1 MLFRTKNFAN
11 TLKRCSPVK
20 WAKTKIMNVT
30 AEPGI
35 IAASAFDAEKL
46 RADFPILNRH
56 VHVTTKS
63 QGKPLVYL
71 DNGATTQKPQQVID
85 AIDHYY
91 SHYNA
96 NIHRGVHALSQ
107 EASAAY
113 EAARKTVARFVNAV
127 SEQEII
133 FTRGTTE
140 SVNLVA
146 HSFLRTILN
155 AGDEVLITGME
166 HHSNIVPW
174 QLVCEEKG
182 ALLKVMPVT
191 DSGELDTAALDTLLT
206 PRTRIFAFTHVSNT
220 LGTINDAKA
229 LTALAHSRGIPVLV
243 DGAQAAPHMAVDVQE
258 IGCDFYCFSGHKTY
272 APTGIGMLYVRGE
285 LMQSMKPYQGGGG
298 IISTVTFE
306 KTTFVEGPLR
316 FEAGTPNIEGAIGFA
331 AGLDYMNAV
340 GIANIAA
347 HELELLTYTT
357 AQLQQIEGM
366 RIIGNAAHKAGVIS
380 FVVGNLHPYDIGTI
394 LDQQGIAVRTG
405 HHCTQPLMQRFGIP
419 GTVRAS
425 FALYNTRHDAD
436 QFIAALHKAL
446 RMLA

>member
-1 MLFRTKNFAN
+1 
-11 TLKRCSPVK
+11 
-20 WAKTKIMNVT
+20 MNVT

-35 IAASAFDAEKL
+35 IAASAFDVEKL
-46 RADFPILNRH
+46 RADFPILNRY
-56 VHVTTKS
+56 VHATSKS
-63 QGKPLVYL
+63 QGKQLVYF

-85 AIDHYY
+85 VIDRYY

-113 EAARKTVARFVNAV
+113 EAARKTVARFVNAA
-127 SEQEII
+127 SEQEVI

-146 HSFLRTILN
+146 HSFLRRILN

-174 QLVCEEKG
+174 QLVCEERG
-182 ALLKVMPVT
+182 AILKVVPVT

-206 PRTRIFAFTHVSNT
+206 PHTRIFAFTHVSNT
-220 LGTINDAKA
+220 LGTVNDVKA
-229 LTALAHSRGIPVLV
+229 LTALAHSRNVAVLI
-243 DGAQAAPHMAVDVQE
+243 DGAQAAPHLAIDVQE

-272 APTGIGMLYVRGE
+272 APTGIGMLYVRSDM
-285 LMQSMKPYQGGGG
+285 MQSMQPYQGGGG

-331 AGLDYMNAV
+331 AALDYMNAA

-347 HELELLTYTT
+347 HEHQLLMYAT
-357 AQLQQIEGM
+357 AQLEQIEGM
-366 RIIGNAAHKAGVIS
+366 RIIGNVPCKAGVIS

-405 HHCTQPLMQRFGIP
+405 HHCTQPLMQRFGVP

-425 FALYNTRHDAD
+425 FALYNTHQEVDL
-436 QFIAALHKAL
+436 FIAALHKAL

>member
-1 MLFRTKNFAN
+1 
-11 TLKRCSPVK
+11 
-20 WAKTKIMNVT
+20 MNVT
-30 AEPGI
+30 AENGI
-35 IAASAFDAEKL
+35 TAATTFDVEKL

-56 VHVTTKS
+56 VHVTAKS
-63 QGKPLVYL
+63 AGKPLVYF

-85 AIDHYY
+85 AIANYY

-113 EAARKTVARFVNAV
+113 EAARRTVARFVNA
-127 SEQEII
+127 SSDQEII

-146 HSFLRTILN
+146 HSFVRSQLQ

-182 ALLKVMPVT
+182 AFLKVVPVT
-191 DSGELDTAALDTLLT
+191 DSGELDLTTLEELLT
-206 PRTRIFAFTHVSNT
+206 PRTRLFAVTHVSNT
-220 LGTINDAKA
+220 LGTVNDVKA
-229 LTALAHSRGIPVLV
+229 LTALAHRKNIPVLV
-243 DGAQAAPHMAVDVQE
+243 DGAQAAPHLVVDVQA
-258 IGCDFYCFSGHKTY
+258 IGCDFYCFSAHKTY
-272 APTGIGMLYVRGE
+272 APTGIGMLYVKGE
-285 LMQSMKPYQGGGG
+285 LMNQMKPYQGGGG

-306 KTTFVEGPLR
+306 KTTYVDGPLR

-331 AGLDYMNAV
+331 AALDYMNNV
-340 GIANIAA
+340 GVRNIAA
-347 HELELLTYTT
+347 HEHDLLTYTT
-357 AQLQQIEGM
+357 AQLVQVEGM
-366 RIIGNAAHKAGVIS
+366 RLIGNAAHKAGVIS
-380 FVVGNLHPYDIGTI
+380 FVVGDLHPYDIGTI

-405 HHCTQPLMQRFGIP
+405 HHCTQPLMHRFGVP
-419 GTVRAS
+419 GTVRVS
-425 FALYNTRHDAD
+425 FGLYNTHTEVD
-436 QFIAALHKAL
+436 QFIAALHKSL